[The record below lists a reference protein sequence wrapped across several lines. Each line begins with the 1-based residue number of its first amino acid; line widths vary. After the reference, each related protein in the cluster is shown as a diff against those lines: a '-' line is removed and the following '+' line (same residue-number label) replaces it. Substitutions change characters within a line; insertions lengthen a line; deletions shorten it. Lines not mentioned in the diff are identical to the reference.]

1 MVSGQLFWGGE
12 GVKNEGKRLSFGKK
26 CLINNKGVFF
36 IARTPPYCVNKDSD
50 SSFYLL
56 AAGVFFCIA
65 TVLALRAEST
75 LARFWL

>member
-36 IARTPPYCVNKDSD
+36 IARTPPIVLIKTVI
-50 SSFYLL
+50 
-56 AAGVFFCIA
+56 AVFIC
-65 TVLALRAEST
+65 
-75 LARFWL
+75 